1 MGRSVTGSSSG
12 NAFLTTA
19 SPIGFTTGDFV
30 YQTNQGI
37 GRVSDTAVST
47 ASFSISSPVAT
58 SPILSQPNAGFLKY
72 IEYYG
77 GMNTANAVAQLTN
90 GNIAVAYGKRAS
102 GASTNAYIYFK
113 VLDASDNTVVAETT
127 VSTTANYL
135 NNGGAIGCLALPNGK
150 FAVIWNGFQAS
161 SSTRYLSYA
170 IYNADG
176 TVSTAATQLTTYV
189 GAPDNQLAFAARSD
203 SSFVVSFYNSAGA
216 VVYYVI
222 SAAGALV
229 YSGSTG
235 SGSMGTGFNSQL
247 NVTVRSDDSFV
258 LFFCGNG
265 TSAVY
270 YYVYSSTNSLIVGT
284 SFTAGGGSAVNSAK
298 SFLLPS
304 GSVAFVY
311 SSSNNTAYFRTFST
325 GNVLGSENTLFSYA
339 VNNFVGFSA
348 NIINGSGDFM
358 VVWSYDPDTISATGT
373 TRLGKAFYRVFNSSG
388 TALTSATEIRA
399 INNHNQGA
407 TIQILPVGSSIRL
420 YKSSATGPAT
430 TTSYYWP
437 RGIYYAKINSTSY
450 ALEPFSSVTQ
460 VGGVS
465 TASVNGYARSG
476 SSISSA
482 SFFAATTQ
490 TLSTSVGPS
499 TSTTSTQLLP
509 QTVIENQIALA
520 ASCCAL
526 QNGDIAVA
534 YKLQTFPYA
543 VKLAIYNSAGV
554 QQTLITVASAGAGYY
569 GQVQVIQLT
578 NGKIV
583 VVYNSTST
591 NVAGSIYSSSYSF
604 LTTITSNTVYGS
616 GEEDWTVSPL
626 GQNSLFILGYK
637 EGSQYMRYSVFN
649 DSGTRIV
656 FAGTTSDSTSVF
668 NTVAVCGL
676 RSGDF
681 VIWGPN
687 ASSGVLRYY
696 LFGRTADNSY
706 AECVVANVTGGGTS
720 PYYYFNN
727 VSVTPD
733 DFVVVFGGGTSSDVV
748 SKLIAAGLSTTNNNG
763 VASST
768 SYYNSSSGATP
779 ALGTTGNGDPL
790 VASNNPSTAQP
801 LRYGLL
807 PVPSG
812 LKNSAVNTNSSTA
825 FTNLSSLAYQGS
837 INPISISP
845 YNGDAFVATYL
856 DQNQYPVIGI
866 YYANSST
873 FSTTIT
879 AGVTVSS
886 PVTLSY
892 KTGYSLVGIAITN
905 CSAGGAGIVQ
915 TNGTAVVSNTYPSVT
930 AQGFDFR
937 NPITAGVKGTISG
950 RIVTMGN

>member
-30 YQTNQGI
+30 YQTNQGL
-37 GRVSDTAVST
+37 GRVPDTAVST
-47 ASFSISSPVAT
+47 ASFSVSSPVAT
-58 SPILSQPNAGFLKY
+58 SPLLSQPNAGLLKY
-72 IEYYG
+72 VEYYG

-90 GNIAVAYGKRAS
+90 GNIAIAYGKRDS

-113 VLDASDNTVVAETT
+113 ILDTSDNTVVAETA

-150 FAVIWNGFQAS
+150 FAVIWNGYQVS
-161 SSTRYLSYA
+161 SSTYYLSYA

-229 YSGSTG
+229 YNGNTG
-235 SGSMGTGFNSQL
+235 SGSRGTGINSQL
-247 NVTVRSDDSFV
+247 SVTVRSDDSFA
-258 LFFCGNG
+258 LFFCGN
-265 TSAVY
+265 ALAAIY

-284 SFTAGGGSAVNSAK
+284 NFSATGGAAGYSAK

-304 GSVAFVY
+304 GDIAFVY
-311 SSSNNTAYFRTFST
+311 STSNNAAYFRTFST
-325 GNVLGSENTLFSYA
+325 GNVLSSETTLFSYA
-339 VNNFVGFSA
+339 VRQYGGFSA
-348 NIINGSGDFM
+348 NVINGSGDFM
-358 VVWSYDPDTISATGT
+358 VVWSYDPYTTGATGT

-430 TTSYYWP
+430 TSTYYWP

-460 VGGVS
+460 VGGTS
-465 TASVNGYARSG
+465 TASVSGYVRSS

-490 TLSTSVGPS
+490 TLSASVGPS

-509 QTVIENQIALA
+509 QTLIESQRALA
-520 ASCCAL
+520 ASCCTL

-534 YKLQTFPYA
+534 YKLQAFPYA

-554 QQTLITVASAGAGYY
+554 QQTLITVASSGAGYY
-569 GQVQVIQLT
+569 GLVQVIQLT

-583 VVYNSTST
+583 VVYNSTVSSVT
-591 NVAGSIYSSSYSF
+591 GSIYSSSYSL
-604 LTTITSNTVYGS
+604 LTTVTSTTVYGS
-616 GEEDWTVSPL
+616 GEEQWTVSPI

-637 EGSQYMRYSVFN
+637 NASQYMRYDVFN
-649 DSGTRIV
+649 DSGTKIV
-656 FAGTTSDSTSVF
+656 SDGTTSESTYVF
-668 NTVAVCGL
+668 STVAVCGL

-681 VIWGPN
+681 VIWGPSG
-687 ASSGVLRYY
+687 SSGTLRYY

-706 AECVVANVTGGGTS
+706 AQCAVANVTGGGTS

-733 DFVVVFGGGTSSDVV
+733 DFVVVFGGGSSGDVV
-748 SKLIAAGLSTTNNNG
+748 AKLVTAGLSTTNNSG
-763 VASST
+763 SATTT
-768 SYYNSSSGATP
+768 SYYNSSTGTIP

-790 VASNNPSTAQP
+790 VASSNTTAQP

-812 LKNSAVNTNSSTA
+812 LDNSAVITNSSTS
-825 FTNLSSLAYQGS
+825 FTNLSATAYPGS
-837 INPISISP
+837 FNPISISP

-856 DQNQYPVIGI
+856 DSNEYPVIGI

-879 AGVTVSS
+879 AGVTPSV
-886 PVTLSY
+886 PVTI
-892 KTGYSLVGIAITN
+892 GYSNGFSLVGIAISN

-915 TNGTAVVSNTYPSVT
+915 TSGTAVVSNTYPSVT
-930 AQGFDFR
+930 SQSFDFR
-937 NPITAGVKGTISG
+937 NRTALGVNGTISG
-950 RIVTMGN
+950 RIVTIEG